1 MNDIIKSGI
10 IALGFKPKDGC
21 CNVYFKKFGTYEIN
35 IDYNE
40 ANPEKSNIDY
50 GKNIK
55 CGRKT
60 TSNFSQN
67 ESFVVLECV
76 NRLLEKGYNPNSI
89 VLEQPYKAGH
99 KDCYLDILV
108 KDLDNKSF
116 LMIECKTWGKE
127 YEKEKNQI
135 FKDGGQLLSYFNQ
148 DKNSKA
154 LCLYA
159 SHIENNEISYRNDII
174 DTKELSGNN
183 VQELFDSWDNTFYQ
197 KGIFEKQINAYDYK
211 NIGLTYE
218 DLQDLKDTDGGTIFK
233 QIAEIIRKHIVS
245 DKTNAFN
252 KMFNLFI
259 CKIQDEDDNYDKD
272 ADLKFQFKSNDTYES
287 FFDRLNNLY
296 KRGNKNYIDIDLPDI
311 SQDDFDELL
320 KLADEKDEHLRKT
333 FNELRYYRSSQEF
346 SFKEVYN
353 KETFEENAEIVKEIV
368 KLLQGYKIK
377 YSQKHQ
383 YLGDFFELLLN
394 TGIKQE
400 AGQFFTP
407 IPLTR
412 FICKSIPIKEIIED
426 KNNKKDDNFLPYV
439 IDYACGSGHFLTEIM
454 DEIDTYVKNF
464 KTEDIKGSRIA
475 KENFESLRNNL
486 KWSKEYVYGIEK
498 DYRLVKTSKVSSFL
512 NGDGDANVMAAD
524 GLAPFNDKKYKGILR
539 TEELQKN
546 NSKFDILVANPPYS
560 ISGFRTTLKEGKK
573 CFDLY
578 KRLTDNSSEIECLF
592 VERAIQLLKEGGVA
606 GIVLPVSILTNG
618 GIYEKTRELILKNF
632 DIVAIQKLG
641 DNAFMATGTKT
652 IILFI
657 RRKCNLSDSTIEKL
671 VDKFLNDFKDV
682 TINGIEHAFS
692 TYVNNVFEYI
702 SFEDYISILQ
712 DNPTE
717 KARKSEIFDEYKDYA
732 IEKILEIEKEKLVYF
747 IISYSQKI
755 ILSDSLEKDIE
766 KEFYGYEFSNRKGH
780 EGIHIYKDEDGVL
793 QSKLYNPK
801 NLYDEEKAN
810 FYILNNFKGLNSEKI
825 INDIKQSEDHPLRN
839 HIDYIN
845 LSDLMSFDLKT
856 FDKQINLNFKK
867 KLKIES
873 KYPLEKI
880 LNISSSLES
889 GKRPSKVGTLKL
901 KKGIPSLGGEHI
913 TLSGKVNLDNLRFIT
928 EEYYNSMQQGKILM
942 NDILICKDGA
952 LTGKVA
958 IIDEKFPY
966 KNSAVN
972 EHIFILRG
980 NSKINQS
987 YLFNILY
994 SKMGQNILKSAI
1006 QGAGQGGLNRENLL
1020 SLKLPLPPMNIQ
1032 QEIVKEIE
1040 AQDNIEL
1047 KNIYQINLLNNQ
1059 ITKEIEKIDGKQD
1072 TIGNIAIKVTDGSHN
1087 PPKKVYSKDYY
1098 MLSAINITNSG
1109 IDLSAGCRYISQKDY
1124 EQENKRTQIQENDI
1138 LLSIVGTIGK
1148 SLLVNS
1154 NIGNITVQRS
1164 VAVIR
1169 PNTKVI
1175 DPKYLLLYVRSSA
1188 FQNILTELAH
1198 GSQQQGVY
1206 LDQLK
1211 SIKIKV
1217 PSIQEQKR
1225 IVTEIM
1231 PIEEEIEKLQR
1242 EIDEIPTKKQA
1253 ILDKYLI

>member
-40 ANPEKSNIDY
+40 NNPEKSNIDY
-50 GKNIK
+50 GKDIK

-148 DKNSKA
+148 DKNSEA

-218 DLQDLKDTDGGTIFK
+218 DLQDLKDTDGGTIFNHF
-233 QIAEIIRKHIVS
+233 AEILRKHIVS

-272 ADLKFQFKSNDTYES
+272 TDLKFQFKSNDTYES

-412 FICKSIPIKEIIED
+412 FICKSIPIKEIIEE
-426 KNNKKDDNFLPYV
+426 KNNNEDDNFLPYV

-464 KTEDIKGSRIA
+464 KIEDIKGSRIA

-512 NGDGDANVMAAD
+512 NGDGEANVMAAD
-524 GLAPFNDKKYKGILR
+524 GLAPFNDKKYKG
-539 TEELQKN
+539 ELKMNEFQKY
-546 NSKFDILVANPPYS
+546 NSNFDILVANPPYS

-592 VERAIQLLKEGGVA
+592 VERAVQLLKEGGVA

-652 IILFI
+652 IILFM
-657 RRKCNLSDSTIEKL
+657 RRKSNLAYSNIEKL
-671 VDKFLNDFKDV
+671 VDKFLNDFKDI

-692 TYVNNVFEYI
+692 TYVNNVFEDI

-747 IISYSQKI
+747 IITYSQKI

-780 EGIHIYKDEDGVL
+780 EGIHIYKDEDGIL
-793 QSKLYNPK
+793 QSKLYNPE

-810 FYILNNFKGLNSEKI
+810 YYILNNFKGLISEKT
-825 INDIKQSEDHPLRN
+825 INEIKQSEDHPLKN

-873 KYPLEKI
+873 KYPQVKLNEIAKLDWGNTSLTKEIYKNDGYKAFSASGQDGYVEKY
-880 LNISSSLES
+880 EY
-889 GKRPSKVGTLKL
+889 
-901 KKGIPSLGGEHI
+901 
-913 TLSGKVNLDNLRFIT
+913 DT
-928 EEYYNSMQQGKILM
+928 E
-942 NDILICKDGA
+942 
-952 LTGKVA
+952 A
-958 IIDEKFPY
+958 IIVSAIGARCGKCFKADGKFTAIKNTLVITDF
-966 KNSAVN
+966 KNSLRNYIFEIINN
-972 EHIFILRG
+972 EHFWDKGGKGQPFIGVESAR
-980 NSKINQS
+980 SK
-987 YLFNILY
+987 
-994 SKMGQNILKSAI
+994 
-1006 QGAGQGGLNRENLL
+1006 
-1020 SLKLPLPPMNIQ
+1020 KLPLPPMNIQ
-1032 QEIVKEIE
+1032 EEIVKEILALE
-1040 AQDNIEL
+1040 NLSKNNTDKVNILQNNIAKVLKTDAKEEKLNKYLLMPVKRGKSPKYSYKSDIQILKSGQIRGLKEFDFSKKYYADKSMTIDERLLQRGDLLINSTGVGTAGRVNLFNLNGKFFVDSHVAICRLNKELLLPLYALYQLYYFVGFKNIE
-1047 KNIYQINLLNNQ
+1047 KMATGQSGQIELAP
-1059 ITKEIEKIDGKQD
+1059 D
-1072 TIGNIAIKVTDGSHN
+1072 TIGNI
-1087 PPKKVYSKDYY
+1087 
-1098 MLSAINITNSG
+1098 
-1109 IDLSAGCRYISQKDY
+1109 
-1124 EQENKRTQIQENDI
+1124 
-1138 LLSIVGTIGK
+1138 
-1148 SLLVNS
+1148 
-1154 NIGNITVQRS
+1154 
-1164 VAVIR
+1164 
-1169 PNTKVI
+1169 
-1175 DPKYLLLYVRSSA
+1175 
-1188 FQNILTELAH
+1188 
-1198 GSQQQGVY
+1198 
-1206 LDQLK
+1206 
-1211 SIKIKV
+1211 KIPV

-1231 PIEEEIEKLQR
+1231 PIEEEIEKLQK
-1242 EIDEIPTKKQA
+1242 EIDAIPTKKQA
-1253 ILDKYLI
+1253 ILDKYLK

>member
-1 MNDIIKSGI
+1 MSDIIKSGI

-21 CNVYFKKFGTYEIN
+21 RNVYFKKFGTYEIN

-40 ANPEKSNIDY
+40 NNPEKSNIDY
-50 GKNIK
+50 GKDIK

-108 KDLDNKSF
+108 KDFDNKSF

-174 DTKELSGNN
+174 DTKELNGNN

-197 KGIFEKQINAYDYK
+197 KGIFEKQINAYNYK
-211 NIGLTYE
+211 NIGLIYE
-218 DLQDLKDTDGGTIFK
+218 DLQDLKDTDGGTIFNHF
-233 QIAEIIRKHIVS
+233 AEILRKHIVS

-320 KLADEKDEHLRKT
+320 KLADGKDEHLRKT

-412 FICKSIPIKEIIED
+412 FICKSIPIKEIIEK
-426 KNNKKDDNFLPYV
+426 KNNNEDKHFLPYV

-464 KTEDIKGSRIA
+464 KTEDIKGPRTA
-475 KENFESLRNNL
+475 KEDFDSMRNNL

-512 NGDGDANVMAAD
+512 NGDGEANVIAAD
-524 GLAPFNDKKYKGILR
+524 GLAPFNDKKYKGELK
-539 TEELQKN
+539 TKELQKY

-592 VERAIQLLKEGGVA
+592 VERAVQLLKEGGVA

-652 IILFI
+652 IILFM
-657 RRKCNLSDSTIEKL
+657 RRKSNLAYSNIEKL
-671 VDKFLNDFKDV
+671 VDKFLNDFKDI

-692 TYVNNVFEYI
+692 TYVNNVFEDI

-717 KARKSEIFDEYKDYA
+717 KAKKSEILGEYKDYS

-747 IISYSQKI
+747 IITYPQKI

-793 QSKLYNPK
+793 QSKLYNPE

-810 FYILNNFKGLNSEKI
+810 CYILNNFKGLNSEKT
-825 INDIKQSEDHPLRN
+825 INEIKQSEDHPLKN

-873 KYPLEKI
+873 KYPQVKLNEIAKLDWGNTSLTKEIYKNDGYKAFSASGQDGYVEKY
-880 LNISSSLES
+880 EY
-889 GKRPSKVGTLKL
+889 
-901 KKGIPSLGGEHI
+901 
-913 TLSGKVNLDNLRFIT
+913 DT
-928 EEYYNSMQQGKILM
+928 E
-942 NDILICKDGA
+942 
-952 LTGKVA
+952 A
-958 IIDEKFPY
+958 IIVSAIGARCGKCFKADGKFTAIKNTLVITDF
-966 KNSAVN
+966 KNSLRNYIFEIINN
-972 EHIFILRG
+972 EHFWDKGGKGQPFIGVESAR
-980 NSKINQS
+980 SK
-987 YLFNILY
+987 
-994 SKMGQNILKSAI
+994 
-1006 QGAGQGGLNRENLL
+1006 
-1020 SLKLPLPPMNIQ
+1020 KLPLPPMNIQ
-1032 QEIVKEIE
+1032 EEIVKEIE
-1040 AQDNIEL
+1040 VQNNIEL

-1231 PIEEEIEKLQR
+1231 PIEEEIEKLQK
-1242 EIDEIPTKKQA
+1242 EIDAIPTKKQA
-1253 ILDKYLI
+1253 ILDKYLK

>member
-1 MNDIIKSGI
+1 MSNIIKSGI
-10 IALGFKPKDGC
+10 ATLGFKPKDGC
-21 CNVYFKKFGTYEIN
+21 RNVYFKKFGTYEIN
-35 IDYNE
+35 INYNE

-50 GKNIK
+50 GKDIK

-218 DLQDLKDTDGGTIFK
+218 DLQDLKDTDGGTIFNHF
-233 QIAEIIRKHIVS
+233 AEILRKHIVS

-272 ADLKFQFKSNDTYES
+272 ADLKFQFKCNDTYES

-311 SQDDFDELL
+311 SQDDFDKLL

-412 FICKSIPIKEIIED
+412 FICKSIPIKEIIEK
-426 KNNKKDDNFLPYV
+426 KNNNEDKHFLPYV

-464 KTEDIKGSRIA
+464 KTEDIKGPRTA
-475 KENFESLRNNL
+475 KEDFDSMRNNL

-512 NGDGDANVMAAD
+512 NGDGEANVIAAD
-524 GLAPFNDKKYKGILR
+524 GLAPFNDKKYKG
-539 TEELQKN
+539 ELKTNEFQKY
-546 NSKFDILVANPPYS
+546 NSNFDILVANPPYS

-592 VERAIQLLKEGGVA
+592 VERAVQLLKEGGVA

-652 IILFI
+652 IILFM
-657 RRKCNLSDSTIEKL
+657 RRKSNLAYSNIEKL
-671 VDKFLNDFKDV
+671 VDKFLNDFKDI
-682 TINGIEHAFS
+682 TINEIEHAFS
-692 TYVNNVFEYI
+692 TYVNNVFEDI

-712 DNPTE
+712 DNPTK
-717 KARKSEIFDEYKDYA
+717 KARKSEIFGEYNDYS

-747 IISYSQKI
+747 IITYPQKI

-793 QSKLYNPK
+793 QSKLYNPE

-810 FYILNNFKGLNSEKI
+810 CYILNNFKGLISEKT
-825 INDIKQSEDHPLRN
+825 INEIKQSEDHPLKN

-867 KLKIES
+867 KLKIDS
-873 KYPLEKI
+873 KYPQVKLNEIAKVDWGNTSLTKEIYKNDGYKAFSASGQDGYVEKY
-880 LNISSSLES
+880 EY
-889 GKRPSKVGTLKL
+889 
-901 KKGIPSLGGEHI
+901 
-913 TLSGKVNLDNLRFIT
+913 DT
-928 EEYYNSMQQGKILM
+928 E
-942 NDILICKDGA
+942 
-952 LTGKVA
+952 A
-958 IIDEKFPY
+958 IIVSAIGARCGKCFKADGKFTAIKNTLVITDF
-966 KNSAVN
+966 KNSLRNYIFEIINN
-972 EHIFILRG
+972 ENFWDKGGKGQPFIGVESAR
-980 NSKINQS
+980 SK
-987 YLFNILY
+987 
-994 SKMGQNILKSAI
+994 
-1006 QGAGQGGLNRENLL
+1006 
-1020 SLKLPLPPMNIQ
+1020 KLPLPPMNIQ
-1032 QEIVKEIE
+1032 QEIVKEILALE
-1040 AQDNIEL
+1040 NLSKNNTDKVNILQNNIAKVLKTDAKEEKLNKYLLMPVKRGKSPKYSYKSDIQILKSGQIRGLKEFDFSKKYYADKSMTIDERLLQRGDLLINSTGVGTAGRVNLFNLNGKFFVDSHVAICRLNKELLLPLYALYQLYYFVGFKNIE
-1047 KNIYQINLLNNQ
+1047 KMATGQSGQIELAP
-1059 ITKEIEKIDGKQD
+1059 D
-1072 TIGNIAIKVTDGSHN
+1072 TIGNI
-1087 PPKKVYSKDYY
+1087 
-1098 MLSAINITNSG
+1098 
-1109 IDLSAGCRYISQKDY
+1109 
-1124 EQENKRTQIQENDI
+1124 
-1138 LLSIVGTIGK
+1138 
-1148 SLLVNS
+1148 
-1154 NIGNITVQRS
+1154 
-1164 VAVIR
+1164 
-1169 PNTKVI
+1169 
-1175 DPKYLLLYVRSSA
+1175 
-1188 FQNILTELAH
+1188 
-1198 GSQQQGVY
+1198 
-1206 LDQLK
+1206 
-1211 SIKIKV
+1211 KIPV

>member
-1 MNDIIKSGI
+1 MSDIIKSGI

-21 CNVYFKKFGTYEIN
+21 CNVYFKKFGAYEIN

-40 ANPEKSNIDY
+40 NNPEKSNIDY
-50 GKNIK
+50 GKDIK

-211 NIGLTYE
+211 NIGLVYE
-218 DLQDLKDTDGGTIFK
+218 DLQDLKDTDGGTIFNHF
-233 QIAEIIRKHIVS
+233 AEILRKHIVS

-259 CKIQDEDDNYDKD
+259 CKIQDEDDNYNKNT
-272 ADLKFQFKSNDTYES
+272 DLKFQFKCNDTYES

-412 FICKSIPIKEIIED
+412 FICKSIPIKEIIEE
-426 KNNKKDDNFLPYV
+426 KNNNEDDNFLPYV

-464 KTEDIKGSRIA
+464 KIEDIKGSRIA

-512 NGDGDANVMAAD
+512 NGDGEANVMAAD
-524 GLAPFNDKKYKGILR
+524 GLAPFNDKKYKG
-539 TEELQKN
+539 ELKMNEFQKY
-546 NSKFDILVANPPYS
+546 NSNFDILVANPPYS

-592 VERAIQLLKEGGVA
+592 VERAVQLLKEGGVA

-652 IILFI
+652 IILFM
-657 RRKCNLSDSTIEKL
+657 RRKSNLAYSNIEKL

-692 TYVNNVFEYI
+692 TYVNNVFEDI

-717 KARKSEIFDEYKDYA
+717 NARKSEIFDEYKDYP

-747 IISYSQKI
+747 IITYSQKI

-780 EGIHIYKDEDGVL
+780 EGIHIYKDEDGIL
-793 QSKLYNPK
+793 QSKLYNPE

-810 FYILNNFKGLNSEKI
+810 YYILNNFKGLISEKT
-825 INDIKQSEDHPLRN
+825 INEIKQSEDHPLKN

-867 KLKIES
+867 KLKIDS
-873 KYPLEKI
+873 KYPLHKI
-880 LNISSSLES
+880 KDLIDIEYGTRIVKNKEA
-889 GKRPSKVGTLKL
+889 GTLYPVYGGGAETFKADKFNREDCFVISRFGMSPHCVRYVKDKFFL
-901 KKGIPSLGGEHI
+901 NDSGFTYSIIHDDCNKKY
-913 TLSGKVNLDNLRFIT
+913 LDNLLATYESIVYLCGRGVGQKNI
-928 EEYYNSMQQGKILM
+928 
-942 NDILICKDGA
+942 DID
-952 LTGKVA
+952 
-958 IIDEKFPY
+958 
-966 KNSAVN
+966 
-972 EHIFILRG
+972 
-980 NSKINQS
+980 
-987 YLFNILY
+987 LFN
-994 SKMGQNILKSAI
+994 NI
-1006 QGAGQGGLNRENLL
+1006 
-1020 SLKLPLPPMNIQ
+1020 KLPLPPMDIQ
-1032 QEIVKEIE
+1032 EKIVKEIE
-1040 AQDNIEL
+1040 NINNTFFQRYKMVKDKKAEISTIL
-1047 KNIYQINLLNNQ
+1047 NSFNTGHQCRLGNVLSLEYGISLPKYKRIKGIYPVVGANGIDGFHNSYFLNGPSIIVGRKGSVGKINLIKQNCTPIDTCFFVKINEEQLLFQYTYYLLKSLNLETLNKGLGPGGLNRNDVYALSVEVPSLDLQ
-1059 ITKEIEKIDGKQD
+1059 KEIV
-1072 TIGNIAIKVTDGSHN
+1072 A
-1087 PPKKVYSKDYY
+1087 
-1098 MLSAINITNSG
+1098 
-1109 IDLSAGCRYISQKDY
+1109 
-1124 EQENKRTQIQENDI
+1124 QI
-1138 LLSIVGTIGK
+1138 LPL
-1148 SLLVNS
+1148 
-1154 NIGNITVQRS
+1154 
-1164 VAVIR
+1164 
-1169 PNTKVI
+1169 
-1175 DPKYLLLYVRSSA
+1175 
-1188 FQNILTELAH
+1188 
-1198 GSQQQGVY
+1198 
-1206 LDQLK
+1206 
-1211 SIKIKV
+1211 
-1217 PSIQEQKR
+1217 
-1225 IVTEIM
+1225 
-1231 PIEEEIEKLQR
+1231 EEEIEKLQK
-1242 EIDEIPTKKQA
+1242 EIDEIPVKKQA
-1253 ILDKYLI
+1253 ILDKYLK

>member
-1 MNDIIKSGI
+1 MSDIIKSGI

-21 CNVYFKKFGTYEIN
+21 CNVYFKKFGAYEIN

-40 ANPEKSNIDY
+40 NNPEKSNIDY
-50 GKNIK
+50 GKDIK

-108 KDLDNKSF
+108 KNLDNKSF

-197 KGIFEKQINAYDYK
+197 KGIFENQINAYDYK
-211 NIGLTYE
+211 NIGLVYK
-218 DLQDLKDTDGGTIFK
+218 DLQDLKDTDGGTIFNHF
-233 QIAEIIRKHIVS
+233 AEILRKHIVS

-272 ADLKFQFKSNDTYES
+272 TDLKFQFKCNDTYES
-287 FFDRLNNLY
+287 FFDRLNSLY

-426 KNNKKDDNFLPYV
+426 KNNKKNDNFLPYV

-454 DEIDTYVKNF
+454 DEIDTYVKDF
-464 KTEDIKGSRIA
+464 KAEDIKGSRIA

-486 KWSKEYVYGIEK
+486 KWSKEYIYGIEK

-618 GIYEKTRELILKNF
+618 GIYEKTRKLILKNF

-652 IILFI
+652 IILFM
-657 RRKCNLSDSTIEKL
+657 RRKSNLAYSNIEKL

-692 TYVNNVFEYI
+692 TYVNNVFEDI

-717 KARKSEIFDEYKDYA
+717 KAKKSEILGEYKDYP
-732 IEKILEIEKEKLVYF
+732 IEKILETEKEKLVYF

-793 QSKLYNPK
+793 QSKLYNPE

-810 FYILNNFKGLNSEKI
+810 FYILNNFNGLNSEKI
-825 INDIKQSEDHPLRN
+825 INEIKQSEDHPLRN

-873 KYPLEKI
+873 KYPVYKI
-880 LNISSSLES
+880 AQIKSLEVQKGTSITAKETQDGDIPVIAGGIKPAYFHNVANRGVNTITISAS
-889 GKRPSKVGTLKL
+889 GANAGYINFFE
-901 KKGIPSLGGEHI
+901 IPIWASDCSTIISLNENNI
-913 TLSGKVNLDNLRFIT
+913 
-928 EEYYNSMQQGKILM
+928 KIKYVYEL
-942 NDILICKDGA
+942 
-952 LTGKVA
+952 
-958 IIDEKFPY
+958 
-966 KNSAVN
+966 
-972 EHIFILRG
+972 
-980 NSKINQS
+980 
-987 YLFNILY
+987 
-994 SKMGQNILKSAI
+994 LKSI
-1006 QGAGQGGLNRENLL
+1006 QKQIYLYQKGKGQPHVYPEDINNI
-1020 SLKLPLPPMNIQ
+1020 KLPLPPMNIQ
-1032 QEIVKEIE
+1032 EEIVKEIE

-1148 SLLVNS
+1148 SLIVNS

-1175 DPKYLLLYVRSSA
+1175 VPKYLLLYVRSSA

>member
-1 MNDIIKSGI
+1 MSDIIKSGI

-21 CNVYFKKFGTYEIN
+21 CNVYFKKFGAYEIN

-40 ANPEKSNIDY
+40 NNPEKSNIDY
-50 GKNIK
+50 GKDIK

-197 KGIFEKQINAYDYK
+197 KGIFEKQINAYDYR

-218 DLQDLKDTDGGTIFK
+218 DLQDLKDTDGGTIFNHF
-233 QIAEIIRKHIVS
+233 AEILRKHIVS

-320 KLADEKDEHLRKT
+320 KLADGKDEHLRKT

-412 FICKSIPIKEIIED
+412 FICKSIPIKEIIEE
-426 KNNKKDDNFLPYV
+426 KNNNEDDNFLPYV

-464 KTEDIKGSRIA
+464 KIEDIKGSRIA

-512 NGDGDANVMAAD
+512 NGDGEANVMAAD
-524 GLAPFNDKKYKGILR
+524 GLAPFNDKKYKGELK
-539 TEELQKN
+539 TKELQKY
-546 NSKFDILVANPPYS
+546 NSNFDILVANPPYS

-592 VERAIQLLKEGGVA
+592 VERAIQLLKENGVA

-652 IILFI
+652 IILFM
-657 RRKCNLSDSTIEKL
+657 RRKSNLAYSNIEKL
-671 VDKFLNDFKDV
+671 VDKFLNDFKDI

-692 TYVNNVFEYI
+692 TYVNNVFEDI

-717 KARKSEIFDEYKDYA
+717 KARKSEILGEYKDYS

-780 EGIHIYKDEDGVL
+780 EGIHIYKDEDGIL
-793 QSKLYNPK
+793 QSKLYNPE

-810 FYILNNFKGLNSEKI
+810 YYILNNFKGLISEKT
-825 INDIKQSEDHPLRN
+825 INEIKQSEDHPLKN

-867 KLKIES
+867 KLKIDS
-873 KYPLEKI
+873 KYPQVKLNEIAKLDWGNTSLTKEIYKNEGYKAFSASGQDGYVEKY
-880 LNISSSLES
+880 EY
-889 GKRPSKVGTLKL
+889 
-901 KKGIPSLGGEHI
+901 
-913 TLSGKVNLDNLRFIT
+913 DT
-928 EEYYNSMQQGKILM
+928 E
-942 NDILICKDGA
+942 
-952 LTGKVA
+952 A
-958 IIDEKFPY
+958 IIVSAIGARCGKCFKADGKFTAIKNTLVITDF
-966 KNSAVN
+966 KNSLRNYIFEIINN
-972 EHIFILRG
+972 ENFWDKGGKGQPFIGVESAR
-980 NSKINQS
+980 SK
-987 YLFNILY
+987 
-994 SKMGQNILKSAI
+994 
-1006 QGAGQGGLNRENLL
+1006 
-1020 SLKLPLPPMNIQ
+1020 KLPLPPMNIQ

-1231 PIEEEIEKLQR
+1231 PIEEEIEKLQK
-1242 EIDEIPTKKQA
+1242 EIDEIPAKKQA

>member
-40 ANPEKSNIDY
+40 NNPEKSNIDY
-50 GKNIK
+50 GKDIK

-218 DLQDLKDTDGGTIFK
+218 DLQDLKDTDGGTIFNHF
-233 QIAEIIRKHIVS
+233 AEILRKHIVS

-272 ADLKFQFKSNDTYES
+272 TDLKFQFKCNDTYES

-311 SQDDFDELL
+311 NQDDFDELL
-320 KLADEKDEHLRKT
+320 KLANEKDEHLRKT

-426 KNNKKDDNFLPYV
+426 KNNKKNDNFLPYV

-454 DEIDTYVKNF
+454 DEIDTYVKDF

-512 NGDGDANVMAAD
+512 NGDGEANVIAAD
-524 GLAPFNDKKYKGILR
+524 GLAPFNDKKYKGELK
-539 TEELQKN
+539 TKELQKYN
-546 NSKFDILVANPPYS
+546 PNFDILVANPPYS

-578 KRLTDNSSEIECLF
+578 ERLTDNSSEIECLF

-652 IILFI
+652 IILFM
-657 RRKCNLSDSTIEKL
+657 RRRSNLIYFNIEKL
-671 VDKFLNDFKDV
+671 VDKFLNDFKDI

-692 TYVNNVFEYI
+692 TYVNNIFEDI

-717 KARKSEIFDEYKDYA
+717 NARKSEIFDEYKDYS

-747 IISYSQKI
+747 IITYSQKI

-793 QSKLYNPK
+793 QSKLYNPE

-810 FYILNNFKGLNSEKI
+810 YYILNNFKGLISEKT
-825 INDIKQSEDHPLRN
+825 INEIKQSEDHPLKH

-867 KLKIES
+867 KLKIDS
-873 KYPLEKI
+873 KYPQVKLNEIAKVDWGNTSLTKEIYKNDGYKAFSASGQDGYVEKY
-880 LNISSSLES
+880 
-889 GKRPSKVGTLKL
+889 
-901 KKGIPSLGGEHI
+901 
-913 TLSGKVNLDNLRFIT
+913 
-928 EEYYNSMQQGKILM
+928 EY
-942 NDILICKDGA
+942 DA
-952 LTGKVA
+952 EA
-958 IIDEKFPY
+958 II
-966 KNSAVN
+966 V
-972 EHIFILRG
+972 
-980 NSKINQS
+980 
-987 YLFNILY
+987 
-994 SKMGQNILKSAI
+994 SAI
-1006 QGAGQGGLNRENLL
+1006 GARCGKCFKADGKFTAIKNTLVITDFKNTLRNYIFEIINNENFWDKGGKGQPFIGVESAR
-1020 SLKLPLPPMNIQ
+1020 SKKLPLPPMDIQ
-1032 QEIVKEIE
+1032 EKIVKEIE
-1040 AQDNIEL
+1040 NINNTFFQRHKMVKDKKAEISTIL
-1047 KNIYQINLLNNQ
+1047 NSFNTGHQCRLGNVLSLEYGIPLPKYKRIKGIYPVVGANGIDGFHNSYFLNGPSIIVGRKGSVGKINLIKQNCTP
-1059 ITKEIEKIDGKQD
+1059 IDTCFFVKINEEQLLFQY
-1072 TIGNIAIKVTDGSHN
+1072 T
-1087 PPKKVYSKDYY
+1087 YY
-1098 MLSAINITNSG
+1098 
-1109 IDLSAGCRYISQKDY
+1109 
-1124 EQENKRTQIQENDI
+1124 
-1138 LLSIVGTIGK
+1138 LLK
-1148 SLLVNS
+1148 SLNLETLNKGLGPGGL
-1154 NIGNITVQRS
+1154 NRN
-1164 VAVIR
+1164 
-1169 PNTKVI
+1169 
-1175 DPKYLLLYVRSSA
+1175 D
-1188 FQNILTELAH
+1188 
-1198 GSQQQGVY
+1198 VY
-1206 LDQLK
+1206 AL
-1211 SIKIKV
+1211 SIKV
-1217 PSIQEQKR
+1217 PSLELQKD
-1225 IVTEIM
+1225 IVAQIL
-1231 PIEEEIEKLQR
+1231 PLEEEIEKLQK
-1242 EIDEIPTKKQA
+1242 EIDEIPAKKQA
-1253 ILDKYLI
+1253 ILDKYLK

>member
-1 MNDIIKSGI
+1 MSDIIKSGI

-40 ANPEKSNIDY
+40 NNPEKSNIDY
-50 GKNIK
+50 GKDIK

-211 NIGLTYE
+211 NIGLVYE
-218 DLQDLKDTDGGTIFK
+218 DLQDLKDTDGGTIFNHF
-233 QIAEIIRKHIVS
+233 AEILRKHIVS

-259 CKIQDEDDNYDKD
+259 CKIQDEDDNYNKNT
-272 ADLKFQFKSNDTYES
+272 DLKFQFKCNDTYES

-426 KNNKKDDNFLPYV
+426 KNNKKNDNFLPYV

-454 DEIDTYVKNF
+454 DEIDTYVKDF
-464 KTEDIKGSRIA
+464 KVEDIKGSRIA

-512 NGDGDANVMAAD
+512 NGDGEANVMAAD

-560 ISGFRTTLKEGKK
+560 ISGFRTTLKDGKK

-606 GIVLPVSILTNG
+606 GIVLPVSILTNV

-652 IILFI
+652 IILFM
-657 RRKCNLSDSTIEKL
+657 RRKSNLAYSNIEKL
-671 VDKFLNDFKDV
+671 VDKFLNDFKDI

-692 TYVNNVFEYI
+692 TYVNNIFEDI

-712 DNPTE
+712 DNLTE
-717 KARKSEIFDEYKDYA
+717 KARKSEIFDEYKDYS
-732 IEKILEIEKEKLVYF
+732 IEKIREIEKEKLVYF
-747 IISYSQKI
+747 IITYSQKI

-780 EGIHIYKDEDGVL
+780 EGIHIYKDEDGIL
-793 QSKLYNPK
+793 QSKLYNPE

-810 FYILNNFKGLNSEKI
+810 YYILNNFKGLISEKT
-825 INDIKQSEDHPLRN
+825 INEIKQSEDHPLKN

-873 KYPLEKI
+873 KYPQVKLNEIAKLDWGNTSLTKEIYKNEGYKAFSASGQDGYVEKY
-880 LNISSSLES
+880 EY
-889 GKRPSKVGTLKL
+889 
-901 KKGIPSLGGEHI
+901 
-913 TLSGKVNLDNLRFIT
+913 DT
-928 EEYYNSMQQGKILM
+928 E
-942 NDILICKDGA
+942 
-952 LTGKVA
+952 A
-958 IIDEKFPY
+958 IIVSAIGARCGKCFKADGKFTAIKNTLVITDF
-966 KNSAVN
+966 KNSLRNYIFEIINN
-972 EHIFILRG
+972 ENFWDKGGKGQPFIGVESAR
-980 NSKINQS
+980 SK
-987 YLFNILY
+987 
-994 SKMGQNILKSAI
+994 
-1006 QGAGQGGLNRENLL
+1006 
-1020 SLKLPLPPMNIQ
+1020 KLPLPPMNIQ
-1032 QEIVKEIE
+1032 EEIVKEIE
-1040 AQDNIEL
+1040 NIDNTFFQLYKMVKDKKTEISTILNSFNTGHQCKLGNVLSLEYGISLPKYKRVKGIYPVVGANGIDGFHNNYFL
-1047 KNIYQINLLNNQ
+1047 KGPSIIVGRKGSVGKINLIKQNCTPIDTCFFVKIN
-1059 ITKEIEKIDGKQD
+1059 EKQLLFQY
-1072 TIGNIAIKVTDGSHN
+1072 A
-1087 PPKKVYSKDYY
+1087 YY
-1098 MLSAINITNSG
+1098 
-1109 IDLSAGCRYISQKDY
+1109 
-1124 EQENKRTQIQENDI
+1124 
-1138 LLSIVGTIGK
+1138 LLK
-1148 SLLVNS
+1148 SLNLETLNKGLGPGGL
-1154 NIGNITVQRS
+1154 NRN
-1164 VAVIR
+1164 
-1169 PNTKVI
+1169 
-1175 DPKYLLLYVRSSA
+1175 D
-1188 FQNILTELAH
+1188 
-1198 GSQQQGVY
+1198 VY
-1206 LDQLK
+1206 AL
-1211 SIKIKV
+1211 SIKV
-1217 PSIQEQKR
+1217 PSLDLQKE
-1225 IVTEIM
+1225 IVAQIL
-1231 PIEEEIEKLQR
+1231 PLKEEIEKLQK
-1242 EIDEIPTKKQA
+1242 EIDEIPTKKQV
-1253 ILDKYLI
+1253 ILDKYLK

>member
-1 MNDIIKSGI
+1 MSDIIKSGI

-40 ANPEKSNIDY
+40 NNPEKSNIDY
-50 GKNIK
+50 GKDIK

-159 SHIENNEISYRNDII
+159 SHIENNKISYRNDII

-211 NIGLTYE
+211 NIGLVYE
-218 DLQDLKDTDGGTIFK
+218 DLQDLKDTDGGTIFNHF
-233 QIAEIIRKHIVS
+233 AEILRKHIVS

-259 CKIQDEDDNYDKD
+259 CKIQDEDDNYNKNT
-272 ADLKFQFKSNDTYES
+272 DLKFQFKCNDTYES
-287 FFDRLNNLY
+287 FFDRLNSLY

-454 DEIDTYVKNF
+454 DEIDTYVKDF
-464 KTEDIKGSRIA
+464 KVEDIKGSRIA

-512 NGDGDANVMAAD
+512 NGDGEANVMAAD

-560 ISGFRTTLKEGKK
+560 ISGFRTTLKDGKK

-652 IILFI
+652 IILFM
-657 RRKCNLSDSTIEKL
+657 RRKSNLAYSNIEKL
-671 VDKFLNDFKDV
+671 VDKFLTDFKDV
-682 TINGIEHAFS
+682 AINGIEHAFS
-692 TYVNNVFEYI
+692 TYVNNIFEDI

-717 KARKSEIFDEYKDYA
+717 NARKSEIFDEYKDYP

-747 IISYSQKI
+747 IITYPQKI

-793 QSKLYNPK
+793 QSKLYNPE
-801 NLYDEEKAN
+801 NLYDEEKTN
-810 FYILNNFKGLNSEKI
+810 YYILNNFEELNSEKT
-825 INDIKQSEDHPLRN
+825 INEIKQSEDHPLKN

-867 KLKIES
+867 KLKIDS
-873 KYPLEKI
+873 KYPQVKLNEIAKLDWGNTSLTKEIYKNEGYKAFSASGQDGYVEKY
-880 LNISSSLES
+880 EY
-889 GKRPSKVGTLKL
+889 
-901 KKGIPSLGGEHI
+901 
-913 TLSGKVNLDNLRFIT
+913 DT
-928 EEYYNSMQQGKILM
+928 E
-942 NDILICKDGA
+942 
-952 LTGKVA
+952 A
-958 IIDEKFPY
+958 IIVSAIGARCGKCFKADGKFTAIKNTLVITDF
-966 KNSAVN
+966 KNSLRNYIFEIINN
-972 EHIFILRG
+972 ENFWDKGGKGQPFIGVESAR
-980 NSKINQS
+980 SK
-987 YLFNILY
+987 
-994 SKMGQNILKSAI
+994 
-1006 QGAGQGGLNRENLL
+1006 
-1020 SLKLPLPPMNIQ
+1020 KLPLPPMNIQ
-1032 QEIVKEIE
+1032 EEIVKEIE
-1040 AQDNIEL
+1040 NIDNTFFQLYKMVKDKKTEISTILNSFNTGHQCKLGNVLSLEYGISLPKYKRVKGIYPVVGANGIDGFHNNYFL
-1047 KNIYQINLLNNQ
+1047 KGPSIIVGRKGSVGKINLIKQNCTPIDTCFFVKIN
-1059 ITKEIEKIDGKQD
+1059 EKQLLFQY
-1072 TIGNIAIKVTDGSHN
+1072 A
-1087 PPKKVYSKDYY
+1087 YY
-1098 MLSAINITNSG
+1098 
-1109 IDLSAGCRYISQKDY
+1109 
-1124 EQENKRTQIQENDI
+1124 
-1138 LLSIVGTIGK
+1138 LLK
-1148 SLLVNS
+1148 SLNLETLNKGLGPGGL
-1154 NIGNITVQRS
+1154 NRN
-1164 VAVIR
+1164 
-1169 PNTKVI
+1169 
-1175 DPKYLLLYVRSSA
+1175 D
-1188 FQNILTELAH
+1188 
-1198 GSQQQGVY
+1198 VY
-1206 LDQLK
+1206 AL
-1211 SIKIKV
+1211 SIKV
-1217 PSIQEQKR
+1217 PSLDLQKE
-1225 IVTEIM
+1225 IVAQIL
-1231 PIEEEIEKLQR
+1231 PLKEEIEKLQK
-1242 EIDEIPTKKQA
+1242 EIDEIPAKKQA
-1253 ILDKYLI
+1253 ILDKYLK

>member
-1 MNDIIKSGI
+1 MSDIIKSGI

-21 CNVYFKKFGTYEIN
+21 CNVYFKKFGAYEIN

-40 ANPEKSNIDY
+40 NNPEKSNIDY

-211 NIGLTYE
+211 NIGLIYE
-218 DLQDLKDTDGGTIFK
+218 DLQDLKDTDGGTIFNHF
-233 QIAEIIRKHIVS
+233 AEILRKHIVS

-259 CKIQDEDDNYDKD
+259 CKIQDEDDNYGKD
-272 ADLKFQFKSNDTYES
+272 ADLKFQFKCNDTYES

-426 KNNKKDDNFLPYV
+426 KNNKRDDNFLPYV

-454 DEIDTYVKNF
+454 DEIDTYVKDF
-464 KTEDIKGSRIA
+464 KSEDIKGSRIA

-592 VERAIQLLKEGGVA
+592 VERAIQLLKENGVA
-606 GIVLPVSILTNG
+606 GIILPVSILTNG

-632 DIVAIQKLG
+632 DVVAIQKLG

-652 IILFI
+652 IILFM
-657 RRKCNLSDSTIEKL
+657 RRKSNLAYSNIEKL

-692 TYVNNVFEYI
+692 TYVNNVFEDI

-717 KARKSEIFDEYKDYA
+717 KARKSEILGEYKDYS

-873 KYPLEKI
+873 KYPLTTLGNVTKNIFIGGTPDRNKREYYQDGNHLWLSIKEMNNNIINDTKEKI
-880 LNISSSLES
+880 NDLGVKNSNVKLV
-889 GKRPSKVGTLKL
+889 KAGTLLFSFKL
-901 KKGIPSLGGEHI
+901 TIGKTAIAGKDLYTNEAIAALIPNELIKQEYLQIIIANKYVPLEVSSKTFGC
-913 TLSGKVNLDNLRFIT
+913 TL
-928 EEYYNSMQQGKILM
+928 
-942 NDILICKDGA
+942 
-952 LTGKVA
+952 
-958 IIDEKFPY
+958 
-966 KNSAVN
+966 
-972 EHIFILRG
+972 
-980 NSKINQS
+980 NSKTIP
-987 YLFNILY
+987 LI
-994 SKMGQNILKSAI
+994 
-1006 QGAGQGGLNRENLL
+1006 
-1020 SLKLPLPPMNIQ
+1020 KLPLPPINIQ
-1032 QEIVKEIE
+1032 EEIINEIKP
-1040 AQDNIEL
+1040 L
-1047 KNIYQINLLNNQ
+1047 
-1059 ITKEIEKIDGKQD
+1059 
-1072 TIGNIAIKVTDGSHN
+1072 
-1087 PPKKVYSKDYY
+1087 
-1098 MLSAINITNSG
+1098 
-1109 IDLSAGCRYISQKDY
+1109 
-1124 EQENKRTQIQENDI
+1124 NDI
-1138 LLSIVGTIGK
+1138 LSNNIKSMETKKQIIKDKYAHLHSLSKKYMRLSDKNVFDLSIGK
-1148 SLLVNS
+1148 RVLNKQLKQNGNIPVYSANVFKPFGYIDKLLFEDFNRPSVIWGIDGDWLVN
-1154 NIGNITVQRS
+1154 TVD
-1164 VAVIR
+1164 
-1169 PNTKVI
+1169 K
-1175 DPKYLLLYVRSSA
+1175 
-1188 FQNILTELAH
+1188 NILFYPTDHCGILRLKKENIFIEKYVAYAL
-1198 GSQQQGVY
+1198 QQAGIEY
-1206 LDQLK
+1206 GFSREKRASIDRIK
-1211 SIKIKV
+1211 TIKIPV
-1217 PSIQEQKR
+1217 PDYNIQKN
-1225 IVTEIM
+1225 IVAELV
-1231 PIEEEIEKLQR
+1231 PLENEIEKLQK
-1242 EIDEIPTKKQA
+1242 EIDSIPTKKQA
-1253 ILDKYLI
+1253 ILDKYLK

>member
-1 MNDIIKSGI
+1 MSDIIKSGI

-21 CNVYFKKFGTYEIN
+21 CNVYFKKFGAYEIN

-40 ANPEKSNIDY
+40 NNPEKSNIDY

-218 DLQDLKDTDGGTIFK
+218 DLQDLKDTDGGTIFNHF
-233 QIAEIIRKHIVS
+233 AEILRKHIVS

-272 ADLKFQFKSNDTYES
+272 TDLKFQFKNNDTYES

-426 KNNKKDDNFLPYV
+426 KNNKKNDNFLPYV

-454 DEIDTYVKNF
+454 DEIDTYVKDF
-464 KTEDIKGSRIA
+464 KAKDIKGSRIA

-652 IILFI
+652 IILFM
-657 RRKCNLSDSTIEKL
+657 RRKSNLAYSNIEKL
-671 VDKFLNDFKDV
+671 VDKFLNDFKDI

-692 TYVNNVFEYI
+692 TYVNNIFEDI

-712 DNPTE
+712 DNLTE
-717 KARKSEIFDEYKDYA
+717 KARKSEIFDEYKDYS
-732 IEKILEIEKEKLVYF
+732 IEKIREIEKEKLVYF
-747 IISYSQKI
+747 IITYSQKI

-780 EGIHIYKDEDGVL
+780 EGIHIYKDEDGIL
-793 QSKLYNPK
+793 QSKLYNPE

-810 FYILNNFKGLNSEKI
+810 YYILNNFKGLISEKT
-825 INDIKQSEDHPLRN
+825 INEIKQSEDHPLKN

-873 KYPLEKI
+873 KYPQEKFI
-880 LNISSSLES
+880 EVTSYFSSGVTYEKSDVSNTVTNNAVLTADNINLNGHLDIKKIIYLKS
-889 GKRPSKVGTLKL
+889 TLKL
-901 KKGIPSLGGEHI
+901 SEDKKLKANDIFICLSSGSKKHI
-913 TLSGKVNLDNLRFIT
+913 GKVTFIDKDSS
-928 EEYYNSMQQGKILM
+928 YYAGGFMGIIRSNNKI
-942 NDILICKDGA
+942 
-952 LTGKVA
+952 
-958 IIDEKFPY
+958 
-966 KNSAVN
+966 
-972 EHIFILRG
+972 
-980 NSKINQS
+980 NSKYLYTLLRHPNIKKMMEINS
-987 YLFNILY
+987 TGNNINNLY
-994 SKMGQNILKSAI
+994 NQLNNI
-1006 QGAGQGGLNRENLL
+1006 
-1020 SLKLPLPPMNIQ
+1020 KLPLPPMNIQ
-1032 QEIVKEIE
+1032 QEIVKEME

-1047 KNIYQINLLNNQ
+1047 KNIDQINLLNNQ

-1231 PIEEEIEKLQR
+1231 PIEEEIEKLQK
-1242 EIDEIPTKKQA
+1242 EIDAIPTKKQA
-1253 ILDKYLI
+1253 ILDKYLK